1 MSANK
6 SVLKKP
12 SGAYNGATWGALVI
26 GIASYL
32 IGLWNATIQL
42 NEKGYYLAI
51 FLLALFSAV
60 ALQKSVRDR
69 EENMPVT
76 NIFLSICWAAFFS
89 AIALLVVGLYNAEMM
104 LSEKGFYGISFV
116 LSLFAV
122 ITAQKNVRDQAGS
135 LAATRGESKV
145 DKRDELQDVIDN

>member
-1 MSANK
+1 MIVTK
-6 SVLKKP
+6 SVMNKP

-76 NIFLSICWAAFFS
+76 NVFLSICWAAFFS
-89 AIALLVVGLYNAEMM
+89 SIALLVVGLYNAEMM

-135 LAATRGESKV
+135 VAVARGESKV
-145 DKRDELQDVIDN
+145 DKRDELQDVVDN